1 MGKEDILESRANLQK
16 QDLWEEDIR
25 ANLVKLEHTRV
36 NLAREEEFKL
46 DIQTSQLA
54 TLVNQLVTPVSH
66 QLTLVNQLVI
76 LTSLLPILHNQ
87 EDILQQMLSILFQG
101 ACHTQPNLLRG
112 CLVYSTQQIL
122 IPLDPQLVKVAI
134 NNSIQANHHI
144 LLPVHHSHPQH
155 LPSTLL

>member
-1 MGKEDILESRANLQK
+1 
-16 QDLWEEDIR
+16 
-25 ANLVKLEHTRV
+25 
-36 NLAREEEFKL
+36 L

-54 TLVNQLVTPVSH
+54 TLVNQLDTPVSH

-134 NNSIQANHHI
+134 NNSIQVNHPI
-144 LLPVHHSHPQH
+144 LLPVQHSHPQH